1 MFFVVLETYS
11 GAYLALYGRIF
22 CTLCLGYG
30 IRCYLF
36 SITNKLKQTLLHPK
50 KVLSMCLNVCFFII

>member
-22 CTLCLGYG
+22 CILC
-30 IRCYLF
+30 
-36 SITNKLKQTLLHPK
+36 
-50 KVLSMCLNVCFFII
+50 